1 MMQNRLY
8 KTLLCSASKRI
19 IYSQQQQ
26 RQFLQNGSVVAMSFV
41 SSSSLSGGVWGR
53 RIFRESF
60 VDDDVAFQRGRM
72 RSLCCH
78 RCCGNNNNNSE
89 KRGGWNATTTTNFR
103 RKFTASSS
111 NHDENE
117 QYSFAIV
124 GSGPAGMYAADKL
137 LHMKS
142 SSSNSSSS
150 SSSSSSGGNN
160 VLIDAK
166 VDVYEKEC
174 FPYGLVRFGV
184 APDHQATKNVTN
196 KFDALLRDER
206 VRLFANVKVGPGG
219 NENDDD
225 DEGDGG
231 EGNNRGV
238 LRVSTKELLERYSG
252 VVLAHGAA
260 DNDRKLQI
268 ENEDTLRGVYG
279 ARQFV
284 NWYNGL
290 PSAAPT
296 RNKEMHEDIVDRLQN
311 KKNGS
316 NVVIVGVGNVTLDC
330 ARILLRSPEEL
341 KETDIA
347 SHALE
352 ALEKANV
359 NSVTIVGRRSV
370 AQAKF
375 SPKELREVLNLPD
388 LDVQIDDLEVTE
400 EDIEEMNASRPRRRA
415 FEVLERAKKE
425 GAATKSDGDDAKGG
439 TRKILRVLFLRSPTG
454 LLPEDDISSS
464 SSLGFVKIRKNILQ
478 GPTGNRQAT
487 LSNDQVRDET
497 ILPCDILI
505 RSVGY
510 VGDKLEPNLVPSD
523 KNGTIVHDGL
533 GRVRYNEDSSASATG
548 RLYVC
553 GWAKRGASGVI
564 ATNVQCAEETAS
576 AIKEDILNGLLK
588 PAARILPPPPPNK
601 NLLVTASEWF
611 KLDAVE
617 RGESGREETE
627 EEDVE
632 EKSKS
637 NKKALNVKSR
647 KPRTKIVDRD
657 RALAIVRAS
666 GASAS

>member
-1 MMQNRLY
+1 MQNRLR
-8 KTLLCSASKRI
+8 KTLPRSASKLR
-19 IYSQQQQ
+19 IYSRRQEQQ
-26 RQFLQNGSVVAMSFV
+26 FHQNSVVAMSFV
-41 SSSSLSGGVWGR
+41 SSSSSFSGGVWGR
-53 RIFRESF
+53 RRVIRESF
-60 VDDDVAFQRGRM
+60 VDDDVAFHWGRM

-78 RCCGNNNNNSE
+78 PCGNNDNNSE
-89 KRGGWNATTTTNFR
+89 KKRGGWNATTTTTFR
-103 RKFTASSS
+103 RKFTSASS
-111 NHDENE
+111 DENE

-142 SSSNSSSS
+142 NSSSS
-150 SSSSSSGGNN
+150 SSSSSNN
-160 VLIDAK
+160 NTVLIDAK

-184 APDHQATKNVTN
+184 APDHQATKNVAN

-225 DEGDGG
+225 DEG
-231 EGNNRGV
+231 

-290 PSAAPT
+290 PSAAPM

-415 FEVLERAKKE
+415 FEVLEKAKKE

-464 SSLGFVKIRKNILQ
+464 PSSLGFVKIRKNILQ

-564 ATNVQCAEETAS
+564 ATNVQCAEETAE

-588 PAARILPPPPPNK
+588 PAARILPPPPSNTI
-601 NLLVTASEWF
+601 TASKWF

-617 RGESGREETE
+617 RGESDREETE

-632 EKSKS
+632 EKSES
-637 NKKALNVKSR
+637 NKKALNVRSR

-657 RALAIVRAS
+657 RALAIVRAA
-666 GASAS
+666 AS

>member
-1 MMQNRLY
+1 MQNRLR
-8 KTLLCSASKRI
+8 KTLLCSASKLR
-19 IYSQQQQ
+19 IYSRRQEQQ
-26 RQFLQNGSVVAMSFV
+26 FHQNSVVAMSFV
-41 SSSSLSGGVWGR
+41 SSSSSFSGGVWGR
-53 RIFRESF
+53 RRVIRESF
-60 VDDDVAFQRGRM
+60 VDDDVAFHWGRM

-78 RCCGNNNNNSE
+78 PCGNNDNNSE
-89 KRGGWNATTTTNFR
+89 KKRGGWNATTTTTFR
-103 RKFTASSS
+103 RKFTSASS
-111 NHDENE
+111 DENE

-142 SSSNSSSS
+142 NSSSS
-150 SSSSSSGGNN
+150 SSSSNN
-160 VLIDAK
+160 NTVLIDAK

-184 APDHQATKNVTN
+184 APDHQATKNVAN

-225 DEGDGG
+225 DEG
-231 EGNNRGV
+231 

-290 PSAAPT
+290 PSAAPM

-415 FEVLERAKKE
+415 FEVLEKAKKE

-564 ATNVQCAEETAS
+564 ATNVQCAEETAE

-588 PAARILPPPPPNK
+588 PAARILPPPPSNTI
-601 NLLVTASEWF
+601 TASKWF

-617 RGESGREETE
+617 RGESDREETE

-632 EKSKS
+632 EKSES
-637 NKKALNVKSR
+637 NKKALNVRSR

-657 RALAIVRAS
+657 RALAIVRAA
-666 GASAS
+666 AS

>member
-1 MMQNRLY
+1 MLQNRLR
-8 KTLLCSASKRI
+8 KTLLCSASKLRI
-19 IYSQQQQ
+19 CSRRQEQ
-26 RQFLQNGSVVAMSFV
+26 QFLQNGVVAMSFV
-41 SSSSLSGGVWGR
+41 SFSSFSGGVWGR
-53 RIFRESF
+53 RRVIRESF
-60 VDDDVAFQRGRM
+60 VDDDVAFHWGRM

-78 RCCGNNNNNSE
+78 PCGNNDNINSE
-89 KRGGWNATTTTNFR
+89 KSGGSKNATTTTTFR
-103 RKFTASSS
+103 RKFTSASS
-111 NHDENE
+111 DENE

-142 SSSNSSSS
+142 NSSSS
-150 SSSSSSGGNN
+150 SSSSSSNN
-160 VLIDAK
+160 NTALIDAK

-206 VRLFANVKVGPGG
+206 VRLFANVKVGSGG

-225 DEGDGG
+225 G
-231 EGNNRGV
+231 EG

-290 PSAAPT
+290 PSAAPM

-415 FEVLERAKKE
+415 FEVLEKAKKE

-464 SSLGFVKIRKNILQ
+464 PSSLGFVKIRKNILQ

-564 ATNVQCAEETAS
+564 ATNVQCAEETAE

-588 PAARILPPPPPNK
+588 PAARILPPPPSNTI
-601 NLLVTASEWF
+601 TASKWF

-617 RGESGREETE
+617 RGESDREETE

-632 EKSKS
+632 EKSES
-637 NKKALNVKSR
+637 NKKALNVRSR

-657 RALAIVRAS
+657 RALAIVRAA
-666 GASAS
+666 AS

>member
-1 MMQNRLY
+1 MLQNRLR
-8 KTLLCSASKRI
+8 KTLLCSASKLRI
-19 IYSQQQQ
+19 CSRRQEQ
-26 RQFLQNGSVVAMSFV
+26 QFLQNGVVAMSFV
-41 SSSSLSGGVWGR
+41 SSSSSFSGGVWGR
-53 RIFRESF
+53 RRVIRESF
-60 VDDDVAFQRGRM
+60 VDDDVAFHWGRM

-78 RCCGNNNNNSE
+78 PCGNNDNNSE
-89 KRGGWNATTTTNFR
+89 KKRGGSKNATTTTTFG
-103 RKFTASSS
+103 RKFTSASS
-111 NHDENE
+111 DENE

-142 SSSNSSSS
+142 NSSSS
-150 SSSSSSGGNN
+150 SSSSNN
-160 VLIDAK
+160 NTALIDAK

-206 VRLFANVKVGPGG
+206 VRLFANVKVGSVG

-225 DEGDGG
+225 G
-231 EGNNRGV
+231 EG

-290 PSAAPT
+290 PSAAPM

-415 FEVLERAKKE
+415 FEVLEKAKKE

-464 SSLGFVKIRKNILQ
+464 PSSLGFVKIRKNILQ

-564 ATNVQCAEETAS
+564 ATNVQCAEETAE

-588 PAARILPPPPPNK
+588 PAARILPPPPSNTI
-601 NLLVTASEWF
+601 TASKWF

-617 RGESGREETE
+617 RGESDREETE

-632 EKSKS
+632 EKSES
-637 NKKALNVKSR
+637 NKKALNVRSR

-657 RALAIVRAS
+657 RALAIVRAA
-666 GASAS
+666 AS

>member
-1 MMQNRLY
+1 MLQNRLR
-8 KTLLCSASKRI
+8 KTLLCSASKLRI
-19 IYSQQQQ
+19 CSRRQEQ
-26 RQFLQNGSVVAMSFV
+26 QFLQNGVVAMSFV
-41 SSSSLSGGVWGR
+41 SFSSFSGGVWGR
-53 RIFRESF
+53 RRVIRESF
-60 VDDDVAFQRGRM
+60 VDDDVAFHWGRM

-78 RCCGNNNNNSE
+78 PCGNNDNINSE
-89 KRGGWNATTTTNFR
+89 KSGGSKNATTTTTFR
-103 RKFTASSS
+103 RKFTSASS
-111 NHDENE
+111 DENE

-137 LHMKS
+137 LHMK
-142 SSSNSSSS
+142 NSSSS
-150 SSSSSSGGNN
+150 SSSSSN

-206 VRLFANVKVGPGG
+206 VRLFANVKVGSVG

-225 DEGDGG
+225 G
-231 EGNNRGV
+231 EG

-290 PSAAPT
+290 PSAAPM

-415 FEVLERAKKE
+415 FEVLEKAKKE

-464 SSLGFVKIRKNILQ
+464 PSSLGFVKIRKNILQ

-564 ATNVQCAEETAS
+564 ATNVQCAEETAE

-588 PAARILPPPPPNK
+588 PAARILPPPPSNTI
-601 NLLVTASEWF
+601 TASKWF

-617 RGESGREETE
+617 RGESDREETE

-632 EKSKS
+632 EKSES
-637 NKKALNVKSR
+637 NKKALNVRSR

-657 RALAIVRAS
+657 RALAIVRAA
-666 GASAS
+666 AS

>member
-1 MMQNRLY
+1 MMQNRLR
-8 KTLLCSASKRI
+8 KTLLCSASKLRI
-19 IYSQQQQ
+19 CSRRQEQ
-26 RQFLQNGSVVAMSFV
+26 QFLQNGVVAMSFV
-41 SSSSLSGGVWGR
+41 SFSSFSGGVWGR
-53 RIFRESF
+53 RRVIRESF
-60 VDDDVAFQRGRM
+60 VDDDVAFHWGRL

-78 RCCGNNNNNSE
+78 PCGNNDNINSE
-89 KRGGWNATTTTNFR
+89 KSGGSKNATTTTTFR
-103 RKFTASSS
+103 RKFTSASS
-111 NHDENE
+111 DEDE

-142 SSSNSSSS
+142 NSSSS
-150 SSSSSSGGNN
+150 SSSSNSNT

-206 VRLFANVKVGPGG
+206 VRLFANVKVGSGG

-225 DEGDGG
+225 G
-231 EGNNRGV
+231 EG

-290 PSAAPT
+290 PSAAPM

-415 FEVLERAKKE
+415 FEVLEKAKKE

-464 SSLGFVKIRKNILQ
+464 PSSLGFVKIRKNILQ

-564 ATNVQCAEETAS
+564 ATNVQCAEETAE

-588 PAARILPPPPPNK
+588 PAARILPPPPSNTI
-601 NLLVTASEWF
+601 TASKWF

-617 RGESGREETE
+617 RGESDREETE

-632 EKSKS
+632 EKSES
-637 NKKALNVKSR
+637 NKKALNVRSR

-657 RALAIVRAS
+657 RALAIVRAA
-666 GASAS
+666 AS

>member
-1 MMQNRLY
+1 MLQNRLR
-8 KTLLCSASKRI
+8 KTLLCSASKLRI
-19 IYSQQQQ
+19 CSRRQEQQ
-26 RQFLQNGSVVAMSFV
+26 FHQNGVVAMSFV
-41 SSSSLSGGVWGR
+41 SFSSFSGGVWGR
-53 RIFRESF
+53 RRVIRESF
-60 VDDDVAFQRGRM
+60 VDDDVAFHWGRM

-78 RCCGNNNNNSE
+78 PCGNNDNINSE
-89 KRGGWNATTTTNFR
+89 KSGGSKNATTTTTFR
-103 RKFTASSS
+103 RKFTSASS
-111 NHDENE
+111 DENE

-142 SSSNSSSS
+142 NSSSS
-150 SSSSSSGGNN
+150 SSSSNN
-160 VLIDAK
+160 NTVLIDAK

-206 VRLFANVKVGPGG
+206 VRLFANVKVGSVG

-225 DEGDGG
+225 G
-231 EGNNRGV
+231 EG

-290 PSAAPT
+290 PSAAPM

-415 FEVLERAKKE
+415 FEVLEKAKKE

-464 SSLGFVKIRKNILQ
+464 PSSLGFVKIRKNILQ

-564 ATNVQCAEETAS
+564 ATNVQCAEETAE

-588 PAARILPPPPPNK
+588 PAARILPPPPSNTI
-601 NLLVTASEWF
+601 TASKWF

-617 RGESGREETE
+617 RGESDREETE

-632 EKSKS
+632 EKSES
-637 NKKALNVKSR
+637 NKKALNVRSR

-657 RALAIVRAS
+657 RALAIVRAA
-666 GASAS
+666 AS

>member
-1 MMQNRLY
+1 MQNRLR
-8 KTLLCSASKRI
+8 KTLLCSASKLR
-19 IYSQQQQ
+19 IYSRRQEQ
-26 RQFLQNGSVVAMSFV
+26 QFLQNGVVAMSFV
-41 SSSSLSGGVWGR
+41 SSSSFSGGVWGR
-53 RIFRESF
+53 RRVIRESL
-60 VDDDVAFQRGRM
+60 VDDDVAFHWGRL

-78 RCCGNNNNNSE
+78 PCGNNDNINSE
-89 KRGGWNATTTTNFR
+89 KSGGSKNATTTTTFR
-103 RKFTASSS
+103 RKFTSASS
-111 NHDENE
+111 DENE

-142 SSSNSSSS
+142 NSSSS
-150 SSSSSSGGNN
+150 SSSSNN
-160 VLIDAK
+160 NNTVLIDAK

-196 KFDALLRDER
+196 KFDALLRDGR

-225 DEGDGG
+225 DEG
-231 EGNNRGV
+231 

-290 PSAAPT
+290 PSAAPM

-415 FEVLERAKKE
+415 FEVLEKAKKE

-464 SSLGFVKIRKNILQ
+464 PSSLGFVKIRKNILQ

-564 ATNVQCAEETAS
+564 ATNVQCAEETAE
-576 AIKEDILNGLLK
+576 AIKEDILNSLLK
-588 PAARILPPPPPNK
+588 PAARILPPPPSNTI
-601 NLLVTASEWF
+601 TASKWF

-617 RGESGREETE
+617 RGESDREETE

-632 EKSKS
+632 EKSES
-637 NKKALNVKSR
+637 NKKALNVRSR

-657 RALAIVRAS
+657 RALAIVRAA
-666 GASAS
+666 AS

>member
-1 MMQNRLY
+1 MQNRC
-8 KTLLCSASKRI
+8 KTLLCSASKLR
-19 IYSQQQQ
+19 IYSRRQEQ
-26 RQFLQNGSVVAMSFV
+26 QFLQNGVVAMSFV

-53 RIFRESF
+53 SRVIRESF
-60 VDDDVAFQRGRM
+60 VDDDVAFHWGRM

-78 RCCGNNNNNSE
+78 PCGNNDNINSE
-89 KRGGWNATTTTNFR
+89 KSGGSKNATTTTTFR
-103 RKFTASSS
+103 RKFTSASS
-111 NHDENE
+111 DENE

-142 SSSNSSSS
+142 NSSSS
-150 SSSSSSGGNN
+150 SSSNN
-160 VLIDAK
+160 NNTALIDAK

-206 VRLFANVKVGPGG
+206 VRLFANVKVGSGG

-225 DEGDGG
+225 G
-231 EGNNRGV
+231 EG

-290 PSAAPT
+290 PSAAPM

-347 SHALE
+347 SHAME

-415 FEVLERAKKE
+415 FEVLEKAKKE

-454 LLPEDDISSS
+454 LLPEDDTSSS
-464 SSLGFVKIRKNILQ
+464 PSSLGFVKIRKNILQ

-564 ATNVQCAEETAS
+564 ATNVQCAEETAE

-588 PAARILPPPPPNK
+588 PAARILPPPPSNTI
-601 NLLVTASEWF
+601 TASKWF

-617 RGESGREETE
+617 RGESDREETE

-632 EKSKS
+632 EKSES
-637 NKKALNVKSR
+637 NKKALNVRSR

-657 RALAIVRAS
+657 RALAIVRAA
-666 GASAS
+666 AS

>member
-1 MMQNRLY
+1 MQNRLR
-8 KTLLCSASKRI
+8 KTLLCSASKLR
-19 IYSQQQQ
+19 IYSRRQEQ
-26 RQFLQNGSVVAMSFV
+26 QFLQNDVVAMSFV
-41 SSSSLSGGVWGR
+41 SSSSFSGGGVWGR
-53 RIFRESF
+53 RRVIRESF
-60 VDDDVAFQRGRM
+60 VDDDVAFHWGRM

-78 RCCGNNNNNSE
+78 PCGNNDNINSE
-89 KRGGWNATTTTNFR
+89 KSGGSKNATTTTTFR
-103 RKFTASSS
+103 RKFTSASS
-111 NHDENE
+111 DEDE

-142 SSSNSSSS
+142 NSSSS
-150 SSSSSSGGNN
+150 SSSSSSNN
-160 VLIDAK
+160 NTALIDVK

-206 VRLFANVKVGPGG
+206 VRLFANVKVGSGG

-225 DEGDGG
+225 G
-231 EGNNRGV
+231 EG

-290 PSAAPT
+290 PSAAPM

-415 FEVLERAKKE
+415 FEVLEKAKKE

-464 SSLGFVKIRKNILQ
+464 PSSLGFVKIRKNILQ

-564 ATNVQCAEETAS
+564 ATNVQCAEETAE

-588 PAARILPPPPPNK
+588 PAARILPPPPSNTI
-601 NLLVTASEWF
+601 TASKWF

-617 RGESGREETE
+617 RGESDREETE

-632 EKSKS
+632 EKSES
-637 NKKALNVKSR
+637 NKKALNVRSR

-657 RALAIVRAS
+657 RALAIVRAA
-666 GASAS
+666 AS

>member
-1 MMQNRLY
+1 MLQNRLR
-8 KTLLCSASKRI
+8 KTLLCSASKLR
-19 IYSQQQQ
+19 IYSRRQEQQ
-26 RQFLQNGSVVAMSFV
+26 FHQNGVVAMSFV
-41 SSSSLSGGVWGR
+41 SFSSFSGGVWGR
-53 RIFRESF
+53 RRVIRESF
-60 VDDDVAFQRGRM
+60 VDDDVAFHWGRM

-78 RCCGNNNNNSE
+78 PCGNNDNINSE
-89 KRGGWNATTTTNFR
+89 KSGGSKNATTTTTFR
-103 RKFTASSS
+103 RKFTSASS
-111 NHDENE
+111 DENE

-137 LHMKS
+137 LHMK
-142 SSSNSSSS
+142 NSSSS
-150 SSSSSSGGNN
+150 SSSSSSSNN
-160 VLIDAK
+160 TALIDAK

-206 VRLFANVKVGPGG
+206 VRLFANVKVGSVG

-225 DEGDGG
+225 G
-231 EGNNRGV
+231 EG

-290 PSAAPT
+290 PSAAPM

-415 FEVLERAKKE
+415 FEVLEKAKKE

-464 SSLGFVKIRKNILQ
+464 PSSLGFVKIRKNILQ

-564 ATNVQCAEETAS
+564 ATNVQCAEETAE

-588 PAARILPPPPPNK
+588 PAARILPPPPSNTI
-601 NLLVTASEWF
+601 TASKWF

-617 RGESGREETE
+617 RGESDREETE

-632 EKSKS
+632 EKSES
-637 NKKALNVKSR
+637 NKKALNVRSR

-657 RALAIVRAS
+657 RALAIVRAA
-666 GASAS
+666 AS

>member
-1 MMQNRLY
+1 MQNRLR
-8 KTLLCSASKRI
+8 KTLLCSASKLR
-19 IYSQQQQ
+19 IYSRRQEQ
-26 RQFLQNGSVVAMSFV
+26 QFLQNGVVAMSFV
-41 SSSSLSGGVWGR
+41 SSSSSFSGGVWGR
-53 RIFRESF
+53 RRVIRESF
-60 VDDDVAFQRGRM
+60 VDDDVAFHWGRM

-78 RCCGNNNNNSE
+78 PCGNNDNINSE
-89 KRGGWNATTTTNFR
+89 KSGGSKNATTTTTFR
-103 RKFTASSS
+103 RKFTSASS
-111 NHDENE
+111 DENE

-142 SSSNSSSS
+142 NSSSS
-150 SSSSSSGGNN
+150 SSSSSSNN
-160 VLIDAK
+160 NTALIDVK

-206 VRLFANVKVGPGG
+206 VRLFANVKVGSGG

-225 DEGDGG
+225 G
-231 EGNNRGV
+231 EG

-290 PSAAPT
+290 PSAAPM

-415 FEVLERAKKE
+415 FEVLEKAKKE

-464 SSLGFVKIRKNILQ
+464 PSSLGFVKIRKNILQ

-564 ATNVQCAEETAS
+564 ATNVQCAEETAE

-588 PAARILPPPPPNK
+588 PAARILPPPPSNTI
-601 NLLVTASEWF
+601 TASKWF

-617 RGESGREETE
+617 RGESDREETE

-632 EKSKS
+632 EKSES
-637 NKKALNVKSR
+637 NKKALNVRSR

-657 RALAIVRAS
+657 RALAIVRAA
-666 GASAS
+666 AS

>member
-1 MMQNRLY
+1 MMQNRLR
-8 KTLLCSASKRI
+8 KTLLCSASKLR
-19 IYSQQQQ
+19 IYSRRQEQQ
-26 RQFLQNGSVVAMSFV
+26 FHQNSVVAMSFV
-41 SSSSLSGGVWGR
+41 SSSSSFSGGVWGR
-53 RIFRESF
+53 RRVIRESF
-60 VDDDVAFQRGRM
+60 VDDDVAFHWGRM

-78 RCCGNNNNNSE
+78 PCGNNDNNSE
-89 KRGGWNATTTTNFR
+89 KKRGGWNATTTTTFR
-103 RKFTASSS
+103 RKFTSASS
-111 NHDENE
+111 DENE

-142 SSSNSSSS
+142 NSSSS
-150 SSSSSSGGNN
+150 SSSSSNN
-160 VLIDAK
+160 NTVLIDAK

-184 APDHQATKNVTN
+184 APDHQATKNVAN

-225 DEGDGG
+225 DEG
-231 EGNNRGV
+231 

-290 PSAAPT
+290 PSAAPM

-415 FEVLERAKKE
+415 FEVLEKAKKE

-464 SSLGFVKIRKNILQ
+464 PSSLGFVKIRKNILQ
-478 GPTGNRQAT
+478 GPAGNRQAT

-564 ATNVQCAEETAS
+564 ATNVQCAEETAE

-588 PAARILPPPPPNK
+588 PAARILPPPPSNTI
-601 NLLVTASEWF
+601 TASKWF

-617 RGESGREETE
+617 RGESDREETE

-632 EKSKS
+632 EKSES
-637 NKKALNVKSR
+637 NKKALNVRSR

-657 RALAIVRAS
+657 RALAIVRAA
-666 GASAS
+666 AS

>member
-1 MMQNRLY
+1 MQNRLR
-8 KTLLCSASKRI
+8 KTLLCSASKLR
-19 IYSQQQQ
+19 IYSRRQEQQ
-26 RQFLQNGSVVAMSFV
+26 FHQNSVVAMSFV
-41 SSSSLSGGVWGR
+41 SSSSSFSGGVWGR
-53 RIFRESF
+53 RRVIRESF
-60 VDDDVAFQRGRM
+60 VDDDVAFHWGRM

-78 RCCGNNNNNSE
+78 PCGNNDNNSE
-89 KRGGWNATTTTNFR
+89 KKRGGWNATTTTTFR
-103 RKFTASSS
+103 RKFTSASS
-111 NHDENE
+111 DENE

-142 SSSNSSSS
+142 NSSSS
-150 SSSSSSGGNN
+150 SSSSSNN
-160 VLIDAK
+160 NTVLIDAK

-184 APDHQATKNVTN
+184 APDHQATKNVAN

-225 DEGDGG
+225 DEG
-231 EGNNRGV
+231 

-290 PSAAPT
+290 PSAAPM

-415 FEVLERAKKE
+415 FEVLEKAKKE

-464 SSLGFVKIRKNILQ
+464 PSSLGFVKIRKNILQ

-564 ATNVQCAEETAS
+564 ATNVQCAEETAE

-588 PAARILPPPPPNK
+588 PAARILPPPPSNTI
-601 NLLVTASEWF
+601 TASKWF

-617 RGESGREETE
+617 RGESDREETE

-637 NKKALNVKSR
+637 NKKALNVRSR

-657 RALAIVRAS
+657 RALAIVRAA
-666 GASAS
+666 AS

>member
-1 MMQNRLY
+1 MY
-8 KTLLCSASKRI
+8 K
-19 IYSQQQQ
+19 
-26 RQFLQNGSVVAMSFV
+26 RQ
-41 SSSSLSGGVWGR
+41 
-53 RIFRESF
+53 
-60 VDDDVAFQRGRM
+60 
-72 RSLCCH
+72 
-78 RCCGNNNNNSE
+78 
-89 KRGGWNATTTTNFR
+89 
-103 RKFTASSS
+103 
-111 NHDENE
+111 
-117 QYSFAIV
+117 
-124 GSGPAGMYAADKL
+124 
-137 LHMKS
+137 
-142 SSSNSSSS
+142 
-150 SSSSSSGGNN
+150 

-206 VRLFANVKVGPGG
+206 VRLFANVKVGGGG
-219 NENDDD
+219 NESDDD
-225 DEGDGG
+225 G
-231 EGNNRGV
+231 EG

-260 DNDRKLQI
+260 DYDRKLQI

-415 FEVLERAKKE
+415 FEVLEKAKKE
-425 GAATKSDGDDAKGG
+425 GAATKSDVNDAKGG

-454 LLPEDDISSS
+454 LLPEDDTSSS
-464 SSLGFVKIRKNILQ
+464 PSSLGFVKIRKNILQ

-533 GRVRYNEDSSASATG
+533 GRVRYNEDSSASAIG

-564 ATNVQCAEETAS
+564 ATNVQCAEETAA

-588 PAARILPPPPPNK
+588 PAARILPPPPPNTI
-601 NLLVTASEWF
+601 TASKWF

-617 RGESGREETE
+617 RGESDREETE

-637 NKKALNVKSR
+637 NKKALNVRSR

-657 RALAIVRAS
+657 RALAIVRAAE
-666 GASAS
+666 ASAS

>member
-1 MMQNRLY
+1 
-8 KTLLCSASKRI
+8 
-19 IYSQQQQ
+19 
-26 RQFLQNGSVVAMSFV
+26 MSFV
-41 SSSSLSGGVWGR
+41 SFSSFSGGVWGR
-53 RIFRESF
+53 RRVIRESF
-60 VDDDVAFQRGRM
+60 VDDDVAFHWGRM

-78 RCCGNNNNNSE
+78 PCGNNDNNSE
-89 KRGGWNATTTTNFR
+89 KKRGGSKNATTTTTFG
-103 RKFTASSS
+103 RKFTSASS
-111 NHDENE
+111 DENE

-142 SSSNSSSS
+142 NSSSS
-150 SSSSSSGGNN
+150 SSSSNN
-160 VLIDAK
+160 NTALIDAK

-206 VRLFANVKVGPGG
+206 VRLFANVKVGSGG

-225 DEGDGG
+225 G
-231 EGNNRGV
+231 EG

-290 PSAAPT
+290 PSAAPM

-415 FEVLERAKKE
+415 FEVLEKAKKE

-439 TRKILRVLFLRSPTG
+439 TRKI
-454 LLPEDDISSS
+454 
-464 SSLGFVKIRKNILQ
+464 
-478 GPTGNRQAT
+478 
-487 LSNDQVRDET
+487 
-497 ILPCDILI
+497 
-505 RSVGY
+505 
-510 VGDKLEPNLVPSD
+510 
-523 KNGTIVHDGL
+523 
-533 GRVRYNEDSSASATG
+533 
-548 RLYVC
+548 
-553 GWAKRGASGVI
+553 
-564 ATNVQCAEETAS
+564 
-576 AIKEDILNGLLK
+576 
-588 PAARILPPPPPNK
+588 
-601 NLLVTASEWF
+601 
-611 KLDAVE
+611 
-617 RGESGREETE
+617 
-627 EEDVE
+627 
-632 EKSKS
+632 
-637 NKKALNVKSR
+637 
-647 KPRTKIVDRD
+647 
-657 RALAIVRAS
+657 
-666 GASAS
+666 

>member
-1 MMQNRLY
+1 MQNRLR
-8 KTLLCSASKRI
+8 KTLLCSASKLR
-19 IYSQQQQ
+19 IYSRRQEQQ
-26 RQFLQNGSVVAMSFV
+26 FHQNGVVAMSFV
-41 SSSSLSGGVWGR
+41 SSSSFSGGVWGR
-53 RIFRESF
+53 RRVIRESF
-60 VDDDVAFQRGRM
+60 VDDDVAIHWGRL

-78 RCCGNNNNNSE
+78 PCGNNDNINSE
-89 KRGGWNATTTTNFR
+89 KSGGSKNATTTTTFR
-103 RKFTASSS
+103 RKFTSASS
-111 NHDENE
+111 DENE

-142 SSSNSSSS
+142 NSSSS
-150 SSSSSSGGNN
+150 SSSSNN
-160 VLIDAK
+160 NTVLIDAK

-196 KFDALLRDER
+196 KFDALLRDGR

-225 DEGDGG
+225 DEG
-231 EGNNRGV
+231 

-290 PSAAPT
+290 PSAAPM

-388 LDVQIDDLEVTE
+388 LDVQIDDLEVTQ

-415 FEVLERAKKE
+415 FEVLEKAKKE

-464 SSLGFVKIRKNILQ
+464 PSSLGFVKIRKNILQ

-564 ATNVQCAEETAS
+564 ATNVQCAEETAE

-588 PAARILPPPPPNK
+588 PAARILPPPPSNTI
-601 NLLVTASEWF
+601 TASKWF

-617 RGESGREETE
+617 RGESDREETE

-632 EKSKS
+632 EKSES
-637 NKKALNVKSR
+637 NKKALNVRSR

-657 RALAIVRAS
+657 RALAIVRAN

>member
-1 MMQNRLY
+1 MQNRLR
-8 KTLLCSASKRI
+8 KTLLCSASKLR
-19 IYSQQQQ
+19 IYSRRQEQ
-26 RQFLQNGSVVAMSFV
+26 QFLQNGVVAMSFV
-41 SSSSLSGGVWGR
+41 SSSSFSGGVWGR
-53 RIFRESF
+53 RRVIRESL
-60 VDDDVAFQRGRM
+60 VDDDVAFHWGRL
-72 RSLCCH
+72 RILCCH
-78 RCCGNNNNNSE
+78 PCGNNDNINSE
-89 KRGGWNATTTTNFR
+89 KSGGSKNATTTTTFR
-103 RKFTASSS
+103 RKFTSASS
-111 NHDENE
+111 DENE

-142 SSSNSSSS
+142 NSSSS
-150 SSSSSSGGNN
+150 SSSSNN
-160 VLIDAK
+160 NNTVLIDAK

-225 DEGDGG
+225 DEG
-231 EGNNRGV
+231 

-290 PSAAPT
+290 PSAAPM

-415 FEVLERAKKE
+415 FEVLEKAKKE

-464 SSLGFVKIRKNILQ
+464 PSSLGFVKIRKNILQ

-533 GRVRYNEDSSASATG
+533 GRVRYNEDSSASATC

-564 ATNVQCAEETAS
+564 ATNVQCAEETAE

-588 PAARILPPPPPNK
+588 PAARILPPPPSNTI
-601 NLLVTASEWF
+601 TASKWF

-617 RGESGREETE
+617 RGESDREETE

-632 EKSKS
+632 EKSES
-637 NKKALNVKSR
+637 NKKALNVRSR

-657 RALAIVRAS
+657 RALAIVRAA
-666 GASAS
+666 AS

>member
-1 MMQNRLY
+1 MMQNRLR
-8 KTLLCSASKRI
+8 KTLLCSASKLR
-19 IYSQQQQ
+19 IYSRRQEQ
-26 RQFLQNGSVVAMSFV
+26 QFLQNDVVAMSFV
-41 SSSSLSGGVWGR
+41 SSSSFSGGGVWGR
-53 RIFRESF
+53 RRVIRESF

-78 RCCGNNNNNSE
+78 PCGNNDNNINSE
-89 KRGGWNATTTTNFR
+89 KKRGGSKNATTTTTFR
-103 RKFTASSS
+103 RKFTSASS
-111 NHDENE
+111 DENE

-137 LHMKS
+137 LHMK
-142 SSSNSSSS
+142 NSSSS
-150 SSSSSSGGNN
+150 SSSSSNNN

-206 VRLFANVKVGPGG
+206 VRLFANVKVGPGS

-225 DEGDGG
+225 DEG
-231 EGNNRGV
+231 

-290 PSAAPT
+290 PSAAPM

-415 FEVLERAKKE
+415 FEVLEKAKKE
-425 GAATKSDGDDAKGG
+425 GAATEPDGDDAKCS

-464 SSLGFVKIRKNILQ
+464 PSSLGFVKIRKNILQ

-564 ATNVQCAEETAS
+564 ATNVQCAEETAE

-588 PAARILPPPPPNK
+588 PAARILPPPPSNTI
-601 NLLVTASEWF
+601 TASKWF

-617 RGESGREETE
+617 RGESDREETE

-632 EKSKS
+632 EKSES
-637 NKKALNVKSR
+637 NKKALNVRSR

-657 RALAIVRAS
+657 RALAIVRAAE
-666 GASAS
+666 ASAS

>member
-1 MMQNRLY
+1 
-8 KTLLCSASKRI
+8 
-19 IYSQQQQ
+19 
-26 RQFLQNGSVVAMSFV
+26 
-41 SSSSLSGGVWGR
+41 
-53 RIFRESF
+53 
-60 VDDDVAFQRGRM
+60 
-72 RSLCCH
+72 
-78 RCCGNNNNNSE
+78 
-89 KRGGWNATTTTNFR
+89 
-103 RKFTASSS
+103 
-111 NHDENE
+111 
-117 QYSFAIV
+117 
-124 GSGPAGMYAADKL
+124 
-137 LHMKS
+137 
-142 SSSNSSSS
+142 
-150 SSSSSSGGNN
+150 
-160 VLIDAK
+160 

-206 VRLFANVKVGPGG
+206 VRLFANVKVGSGG

-225 DEGDGG
+225 DEG
-231 EGNNRGV
+231 

-290 PSAAPT
+290 PSAAPM

-415 FEVLERAKKE
+415 FEVLEKAKKE

-464 SSLGFVKIRKNILQ
+464 PSSLGFVKIRKNILQ

-564 ATNVQCAEETAS
+564 ATNVQCAEETAE

-588 PAARILPPPPPNK
+588 PAARILPPPPSNTI
-601 NLLVTASEWF
+601 TASKWF

-617 RGESGREETE
+617 RGESDREETE

-632 EKSKS
+632 EKSES
-637 NKKALNVKSR
+637 NKKALNVRSR

-657 RALAIVRAS
+657 RALAIVRAA
-666 GASAS
+666 AS

>member
-1 MMQNRLY
+1 MMQNRLR
-8 KTLLCSASKRI
+8 KTLLCSASKLR
-19 IYSQQQQ
+19 IYSRRQEQQ
-26 RQFLQNGSVVAMSFV
+26 FHQNSVVAMSFV
-41 SSSSLSGGVWGR
+41 SSSSSFSGGVWGR
-53 RIFRESF
+53 RRVIRESF
-60 VDDDVAFQRGRM
+60 VDDDVAFQWGRM

-78 RCCGNNNNNSE
+78 PCGNNDNNSE
-89 KRGGWNATTTTNFR
+89 KKRGGWNATTTTTFR
-103 RKFTASSS
+103 RKFTSASS
-111 NHDENE
+111 DENE

-142 SSSNSSSS
+142 NSSSS
-150 SSSSSSGGNN
+150 SSSSNN
-160 VLIDAK
+160 NTVLIDAK

-184 APDHQATKNVTN
+184 APDHQATKNVAN

-225 DEGDGG
+225 DEG
-231 EGNNRGV
+231 

-290 PSAAPT
+290 PSAAPM

-415 FEVLERAKKE
+415 FEVLEKAKKE

-464 SSLGFVKIRKNILQ
+464 PSSLGFVKIRKNILQ

-564 ATNVQCAEETAS
+564 ATNVQCAEETAE

-588 PAARILPPPPPNK
+588 PAARILPPPPSNTI
-601 NLLVTASEWF
+601 TASKWF

-617 RGESGREETE
+617 RGESDREETE

-632 EKSKS
+632 EKSES
-637 NKKALNVKSR
+637 NKKALNVRSR

-657 RALAIVRAS
+657 RALAIVRAA
-666 GASAS
+666 AS

>member
-1 MMQNRLY
+1 MQNRLC
-8 KTLLCSASKRI
+8 KTLLCSASKLR
-19 IYSQQQQ
+19 IYSRRQEQ
-26 RQFLQNGSVVAMSFV
+26 QFLQNDVVAMSFV
-41 SSSSLSGGVWGR
+41 SSSSFSGGGVWGR
-53 RIFRESF
+53 RRVIRESF

-78 RCCGNNNNNSE
+78 PCGNNDNNINSE
-89 KRGGWNATTTTNFR
+89 KKRGGSKNATTTTTFR
-103 RKFTASSS
+103 RKFTSASS
-111 NHDENE
+111 DENE

-137 LHMKS
+137 LHMK
-142 SSSNSSSS
+142 NSSSS
-150 SSSSSSGGNN
+150 SSSSNNN

-206 VRLFANVKVGPGG
+206 VRLFANVKVGSGG

-225 DEGDGG
+225 G
-231 EGNNRGV
+231 EG

-290 PSAAPT
+290 PSAAPM

-415 FEVLERAKKE
+415 FEVLEKAKKE

-464 SSLGFVKIRKNILQ
+464 PSSLGFVKIRKNILQ

-564 ATNVQCAEETAS
+564 ATNVQCAEETAE

-588 PAARILPPPPPNK
+588 PAARILPPPPSNTI
-601 NLLVTASEWF
+601 TASKWF

-617 RGESGREETE
+617 RGESDREETE

-632 EKSKS
+632 EKSES
-637 NKKALNVKSR
+637 NKKALNVRSR

-657 RALAIVRAS
+657 RALAIVRAA
-666 GASAS
+666 AS

>member
-1 MMQNRLY
+1 MMQNRLR
-8 KTLLCSASKRI
+8 KTLLCSASKLR
-19 IYSQQQQ
+19 IYSRRQEQQ
-26 RQFLQNGSVVAMSFV
+26 FHQNSVVAMSFV
-41 SSSSLSGGVWGR
+41 SSSSSFSGGVWGR
-53 RIFRESF
+53 RRVIRESF
-60 VDDDVAFQRGRM
+60 VDDDVAFHWGRM

-78 RCCGNNNNNSE
+78 PCGNNDNNSE
-89 KRGGWNATTTTNFR
+89 KKRGGWNATTTTTFR
-103 RKFTASSS
+103 RKFTSASS
-111 NHDENE
+111 DENE

-184 APDHQATKNVTN
+184 APDHQATKNVAN

-225 DEGDGG
+225 DEG
-231 EGNNRGV
+231 

-290 PSAAPT
+290 PSAAPM

-415 FEVLERAKKE
+415 FEVLEKAKKE

-564 ATNVQCAEETAS
+564 ATNVQCAEETAE

-588 PAARILPPPPPNK
+588 PAARILPPPPSNTI
-601 NLLVTASEWF
+601 TASKWF

-617 RGESGREETE
+617 RGESDREETE

-632 EKSKS
+632 EKSES
-637 NKKALNVKSR
+637 NKKALNVRSR

-657 RALAIVRAS
+657 RALAIVRAA
-666 GASAS
+666 AS

>member
-1 MMQNRLY
+1 
-8 KTLLCSASKRI
+8 
-19 IYSQQQQ
+19 
-26 RQFLQNGSVVAMSFV
+26 
-41 SSSSLSGGVWGR
+41 
-53 RIFRESF
+53 
-60 VDDDVAFQRGRM
+60 M

-78 RCCGNNNNNSE
+78 PCGNNDNNSE
-89 KRGGWNATTTTNFR
+89 KKRGGSKNATTTTTFG
-103 RKFTASSS
+103 RKFTSASS
-111 NHDENE
+111 DENE

-142 SSSNSSSS
+142 NSSSS
-150 SSSSSSGGNN
+150 SSSSNN
-160 VLIDAK
+160 NTALIDAK

-206 VRLFANVKVGPGG
+206 VRLFANVKVGSGG

-225 DEGDGG
+225 G
-231 EGNNRGV
+231 EG

-290 PSAAPT
+290 PSAAPM

-415 FEVLERAKKE
+415 FEVLEKAKKE

-464 SSLGFVKIRKNILQ
+464 PSSLGFVKIRKNILQ

-564 ATNVQCAEETAS
+564 ATNVQCAEETAE

-588 PAARILPPPPPNK
+588 PAARILPPPPSNTI
-601 NLLVTASEWF
+601 TASKWF

-617 RGESGREETE
+617 RGESDREETE

-632 EKSKS
+632 EKSES
-637 NKKALNVKSR
+637 NKKALNVRSR

-657 RALAIVRAS
+657 RALAIVRAA
-666 GASAS
+666 AS

>member
-1 MMQNRLY
+1 MQNRLR
-8 KTLLCSASKRI
+8 KTLLCSASKLR
-19 IYSQQQQ
+19 IYSRRQEQ
-26 RQFLQNGSVVAMSFV
+26 QFLQNGVVAMSFV
-41 SSSSLSGGVWGR
+41 SSSSSFSGGVWGR
-53 RIFRESF
+53 RRVIRESF
-60 VDDDVAFQRGRM
+60 VDDDVAFHWGRL

-78 RCCGNNNNNSE
+78 PCGNNDNINSE
-89 KRGGWNATTTTNFR
+89 KSGGSKKATTTTTFR
-103 RKFTASSS
+103 RKFTSASS
-111 NHDENE
+111 DENE

-142 SSSNSSSS
+142 NSSSS
-150 SSSSSSGGNN
+150 SSSSNN
-160 VLIDAK
+160 NTVLIDAK

-206 VRLFANVKVGPGG
+206 VRLFANVKVGSVG

-225 DEGDGG
+225 G
-231 EGNNRGV
+231 EG

-290 PSAAPT
+290 PSAAPM

-415 FEVLERAKKE
+415 FEVLEKAKKE

-464 SSLGFVKIRKNILQ
+464 PSSLGFVKIRKNILQ

-564 ATNVQCAEETAS
+564 ATNVQCAEETAE

-588 PAARILPPPPPNK
+588 PAARILPPPPSNTI
-601 NLLVTASEWF
+601 TASKWF

-617 RGESGREETE
+617 RGESDREETE

-632 EKSKS
+632 EKSES
-637 NKKALNVKSR
+637 NKKALNVRSR

-657 RALAIVRAS
+657 RALAIVRAA
-666 GASAS
+666 AS

>member
-1 MMQNRLY
+1 M
-8 KTLLCSASKRI
+8 
-19 IYSQQQQ
+19 
-26 RQFLQNGSVVAMSFV
+26 
-41 SSSSLSGGVWGR
+41 
-53 RIFRESF
+53 
-60 VDDDVAFQRGRM
+60 
-72 RSLCCH
+72 
-78 RCCGNNNNNSE
+78 
-89 KRGGWNATTTTNFR
+89 
-103 RKFTASSS
+103 
-111 NHDENE
+111 
-117 QYSFAIV
+117 
-124 GSGPAGMYAADKL
+124 
-137 LHMKS
+137 
-142 SSSNSSSS
+142 
-150 SSSSSSGGNN
+150 
-160 VLIDAK
+160 
-166 VDVYEKEC
+166 DVYEKEC

-225 DEGDGG
+225 DEG
-231 EGNNRGV
+231 

-290 PSAAPT
+290 PSAAPM

-415 FEVLERAKKE
+415 FEVLEKAKKE

-464 SSLGFVKIRKNILQ
+464 PSSLGFVKIRKNILQ

-564 ATNVQCAEETAS
+564 ATNVQCAEETAE

-588 PAARILPPPPPNK
+588 PAARILPPPPSNTI
-601 NLLVTASEWF
+601 TASKWF

-617 RGESGREETE
+617 RGESDREETE

-632 EKSKS
+632 EKSES
-637 NKKALNVKSR
+637 NKKALNVRSR

-657 RALAIVRAS
+657 RALAIVRAA
-666 GASAS
+666 AS

>member
-1 MMQNRLY
+1 MQNRLR
-8 KTLLCSASKRI
+8 KTLLCSASKLR
-19 IYSQQQQ
+19 IYSRRQEQQ
-26 RQFLQNGSVVAMSFV
+26 FHQNSVVAMSFV
-41 SSSSLSGGVWGR
+41 SSSSSFSGGVWGR
-53 RIFRESF
+53 RRVIRESF
-60 VDDDVAFQRGRM
+60 VDDDVAFHWGRM

-78 RCCGNNNNNSE
+78 PCGNNDNNSE
-89 KRGGWNATTTTNFR
+89 KKRGGWNATTTTTFR
-103 RKFTASSS
+103 RKFTSASS
-111 NHDENE
+111 DENE

-142 SSSNSSSS
+142 NSSSS
-150 SSSSSSGGNN
+150 SSSSSNN
-160 VLIDAK
+160 NTVLIDAK

-225 DEGDGG
+225 DEG
-231 EGNNRGV
+231 

-415 FEVLERAKKE
+415 FEVLEKAKKE

-464 SSLGFVKIRKNILQ
+464 PSSLGFVKIRKNILQ

-564 ATNVQCAEETAS
+564 ATNVQCAEETAE

-588 PAARILPPPPPNK
+588 PAARILPPPPSNTI
-601 NLLVTASEWF
+601 TASKWF

-617 RGESGREETE
+617 RGESDREETE

-632 EKSKS
+632 EKSES
-637 NKKALNVKSR
+637 NKKALNVRSR

-657 RALAIVRAS
+657 RALAIVRAAE
-666 GASAS
+666 ASAS

>member
-1 MMQNRLY
+1 MLQNRLR
-8 KTLLCSASKRI
+8 KTLLCSASKLRI
-19 IYSQQQQ
+19 CSRRQEQ
-26 RQFLQNGSVVAMSFV
+26 QFLQNGVVAMSFV
-41 SSSSLSGGVWGR
+41 SFSSFSGGVWGR
-53 RIFRESF
+53 RRVIRESF
-60 VDDDVAFQRGRM
+60 VDDDVAFHWGRM

-78 RCCGNNNNNSE
+78 PCGNNDNINSE
-89 KRGGWNATTTTNFR
+89 KSGGSKNATTTTTFR
-103 RKFTASSS
+103 RKFTSASS
-111 NHDENE
+111 DENE

-142 SSSNSSSS
+142 NSSSS
-150 SSSSSSGGNN
+150 SSSSNN
-160 VLIDAK
+160 NTVLIDAK

-206 VRLFANVKVGPGG
+206 VRLFANVKVGSVG

-225 DEGDGG
+225 G
-231 EGNNRGV
+231 EG

-290 PSAAPT
+290 PSAAPM

-415 FEVLERAKKE
+415 FEVLEKAKKE

-464 SSLGFVKIRKNILQ
+464 PSSLGFVKIRKNILQ

-564 ATNVQCAEETAS
+564 ATNVQCAEETAE

-588 PAARILPPPPPNK
+588 PAARILPPPPSNTI
-601 NLLVTASEWF
+601 TASKWF

-617 RGESGREETE
+617 RGESDREETE

-632 EKSKS
+632 EKSES
-637 NKKALNVKSR
+637 NKKALNVRSR

-657 RALAIVRAS
+657 RALAIVRAA
-666 GASAS
+666 AS